1 MARESWETMINAGT
15 FSATETGTELKES
28 AVRTAISPGVLTAGK
43 VLTIPAGFFRAG
55 HMMRITA
62 GGVLGTAKA
71 ENSINLSPIYCTG
84 VQTAA
89 EGKFLFVEAQTL
101 IKLAEG
107 TGAVA
112 RKKFGWKYESLSRC
126 VVGGSAAKFISSATL
141 VIADAATKFGAS
153 FAFPTAESTVLGE
166 GEAWDNS
173 LEGKLAFGWKW
184 TTSSAED
191 FVQQTVWVVEI
202 LN

>member
-43 VLTIPAGFFRAG
+43 VLTIPAAYFRVG

-62 GGVLGTAKA
+62 GGVYGTANA
-71 ENSINLSPIYCTG
+71 ENSINLAPIYCTG

-89 EGKFLFVEAQTL
+89 EGKFLFPEAQTL
-101 IKLAEG
+101 VKLAAG
-107 TGAVA
+107 V
-112 RKKFGWKYESLSRC
+112 RKKFGWRYESLSRC
-126 VVGGSAAKFISSATL
+126 AVSGKEAKFISTAIL
-141 VIADAATKFGAS
+141 IFADKETKLGVT
-153 FAFPTAESTVLGE
+153 FAFPSAESTTLGE
-166 GEAWDNS
+166 SEAWDNS

-191 FVQQTVWVVEI
+191 FVQQTIWTVEI

>member
-28 AVRTAISPGVLTAGK
+28 AVRTAISAGALTAGK
-43 VLTIPAGFFRAG
+43 VLAIPINYFRVG

-62 GGVLGTAKA
+62 GGVYGTANA
-71 ENSINLSPIYCTG
+71 ENSINLAPIYCTG
-84 VQTAA
+84 TQTAA
-89 EGKFLFVEAQTL
+89 EGKFLFPEAQTL
-101 IKLAEG
+101 VKLAAG
-107 TGAVA
+107 V

-126 VVGGSAAKFISSATL
+126 TVAGEKAKFISTAVL
-141 VIADAATKFGAS
+141 VFADKETKLGVE
-153 FAFPTAESTVLGE
+153 FAFPSAESTALGE
-166 GEAWDNS
+166 SEEWNNA

-191 FVQQTVWVVEI
+191 FVQQTIWCVEV

>member
-28 AVRTAISPGVLTAGK
+28 ATRTAISPGALTAGK
-43 VLTIPAGFFRAG
+43 VLAVPASFFRAG
-55 HMMRITA
+55 HIMRTTA

-89 EGKFLFVEAQTL
+89 EGKFLFPEAQTL
-101 IKLAEG
+101 VKLAEG
-107 TGAVA
+107 TGATA
-112 RKKFGWKYESLSRC
+112 RKKFGWQYQSTSRC
-126 VVGGSAAKFISSATL
+126 VLGGSGCKFISSALL
-141 VIADAATKFGAS
+141 VIADSATKVGAS
-153 FAFPTAESTVLGE
+153 FAFPTAESATLGE

-173 LEGKLAFGWKW
+173 LEGKVAFGWKW

-191 FVQQTVWVVEI
+191 FVQQTIWTVEI